1 MNDAPIQIRN
11 PVAVRAIR
19 QLASESGKPIT
30 QAVGDAVAAELQ
42 RRRCEHDEE
51 WRRRL
56 EAIRDIARR
65 FRELPIV
72 GPGVTDDDLYDED
85 GLPR

>member
-1 MNDAPIQIRN
+1 MNDASIQIRN
-11 PVAVRAIR
+11 PDAVRAIR

-56 EAIRDIARR
+56 AAIHDIARR
-65 FRELPIV
+65 FRELPTI
-72 GPGVTDDDLYDED
+72 GPGLADEDLYDED